1 MTTKK
6 KRLTLDVDA
15 EFQQRLKAVTACK
28 GVSMRQYCEAAIDNA
43 LAQDEAKSEID
54 DRPAHVVFAELQ
66 QEIFGD
72 KILPGNSADMIR
84 EARAIRDA
92 QMAEW

>member
-15 EFQQRLKAVTACK
+15 EFQERLKTVTARK

-43 LAQDEAKSEID
+43 LAQDEVKGETD
-54 DRPAHVVFAELQ
+54 DRPAHVRFAELQ

-72 KILPGNSADMIR
+72 KILPGNSVDLLH
-84 EARAIRDA
+84 EARAIRE
-92 QMAEW
+92 AESADW